1 MLLLA
6 DILVGVAEERVAEP
20 PVIEKTKSSF
30 SSAPLPLLV
39 LNTASS
45 NVTAIVLLSD
55 ASCTSLIVGGISSF
69 ALIE

>member
-6 DILVGVAEERVAEP
+6 DILVGAVEDKVAEP
-20 PVIEKTKSSF
+20 PAIEKTKSAV

-39 LNTASS
+39 LYTASS

-55 ASCTSLIVGGISSF
+55 ASWTFLIVGGISSF
-69 ALIE
+69 ALID